1 MVRVTEQISGRQSA
15 AVRGAR
21 PTLLPPLRVAGARPE
36 LSPDQQAVVDLPQGS
51 GPVILWG
58 APGTGKSTTL
68 VEAAV
73 RRVDADEVDPE
84 RVLVLAPSR
93 VAATRLRDSLTAR
106 LGRSLGTTPARSWAA
121 YAFDVIRRAHAEGAI
136 ALDGPPRLLSGPE
149 QDQVIKELLDG
160 AQEMPGAGVRW
171 PRDLEAALPTRGF
184 RQEVRELFDRLIEHD
199 GGAEDLEELA
209 GEVGRPE
216 WLAAARFYREYRDV
230 MDLRNAG
237 AFDPAGIISAARSVF
252 AGSPG
257 FLAAERERLQLILV
271 DDLHESNRSVYEFFL
286 DLAQGKDVIA
296 TVCPDTAV
304 QGFRGARPDL
314 VARVAE
320 ELGAETS
327 GADGKGVLNREL
339 TTSHRLTRQLAE
351 VYERA
356 AARVPRGADASWAR
370 TLETRTLEAR
380 TLETAAPRSGED
392 GTDPAST
399 TTAVTD
405 GRKPPVTGAV
415 FRGSGHE
422 LRFLASEIKSE
433 HLKGKRSLEDLAV
446 VVRNGAEVSRVQRF
460 LLAQGIPVRVSLG
473 ETAVRDELAVRP
485 LLDVLGVI
493 LDQLALDPERA
504 VELLSSRVGGASS
517 LDIRRLRQRL
527 RHEELI
533 AGGTRGSDD
542 LLVEALGD
550 PGWLESLGIVARHAF
565 RIARMLA
572 DGRRAAEEQAA
583 NGETVLWA
591 IWKASR
597 LADPWAETALESGT
611 AGARAD
617 RDLDAVMALFESAER
632 FATQFPG
639 SGAAQ
644 FYDYLTAQ
652 ELPMDTL
659 TARPPVEEAVEVL
672 TPAGAA
678 GREWPVVFI
687 AGLQE
692 GTWPNTRLRGEL
704 LGNTLLADAMEHG
717 PVVALQQGPGERL
730 RAIRTDELRTFV
742 AALSRA
748 SERLVLTAVEDEESR
763 SSAFLEL
770 AVPGASDEVGTQAIR
785 SLDLRS
791 LVAELRR
798 TAEEYHAGSG
808 SGEGLSRS
816 GVPSAGR
823 ESAGP
828 STGSLN
834 APLRD
839 AVPHDARPH
848 GARPHDAAAAV
859 ARDAA
864 QVLALL
870 SRHDV
875 PGAHPAQWWGLAPAS
890 TEDDLV
896 PDGGTVVVSPSK
908 VEKASKSPL
917 EWFVPAAGGE
927 AHTDFARSLGT
938 LIHAIAAELPDGT
951 LDQYRELLDRRWPEL
966 GLPEGWENDAL
977 RRRADLMLFKLA
989 SYVASLK
996 GTGTTGTGRSLAA
1009 VEIDFTVDLAEPLE
1023 FVPEGETT
1031 ARKLHTRIRG
1041 QIDRL
1046 EVDSQGGAY
1055 VVDLKTG
1062 KSKPR
1067 KEDIIQH
1074 AQLGT
1079 YQAAINAGAFENG
1092 ARQEDPSAGSRTVPP
1107 INWSGGAALVQLGD
1121 TTKGFTE
1128 QQQPQLG
1135 PEDGWAM
1142 DLVHQAAIAMAGH
1155 AFEARHDSAGTPF
1168 GGCKTPEVCPLCH
1181 SGRQVTE

>member
-1 MVRVTEQISGRQSA
+1 MVRVTEEISGRQA
-15 AVRGAR
+15 TEARGTR
-21 PTLLPPLRVAGARPE
+21 PTLLPPLRVAGVQPL
-36 LSPDQQAVVDLPQGS
+36 LSADQQAVVDLPQGS

-58 APGTGKSTTL
+58 APGTGKSTAL

-73 RRVDADEVDPE
+73 RRVDAGEVDPE

-160 AQEMPGAGVRW
+160 ARETPGTGITW

-209 GEVGRPE
+209 EAVGRPE

-252 AGSPG
+252 AGAPE
-257 FLAAERERLQLILV
+257 FLAAERDRLQLILV
-271 DDLHESNRSVYEFFL
+271 DDLHESNRSVYELFL
-286 DLAQGKDVIA
+286 DVAHGKDVIA

-314 VARVAE
+314 VPRVAD
-320 ELGAETS
+320 ELGGDGVGTDGS
-327 GADGKGVLNREL
+327 GADGRGVLNLEL
-339 TTSHRLTRQLAE
+339 TTSHRLTPPLAD
-351 VYERA
+351 VYRRA
-356 AARVPRGADASWAR
+356 AARVPRGADASRAR
-370 TLETRTLEAR
+370 TLET
-380 TLETAAPRSGED
+380 TAALTAQGRD
-392 GTDPAST
+392 GATVAPGNP
-399 TTAVTD
+399 
-405 GRKPPVTGAV
+405 GRKAPVTGAV

-433 HLKGKRSLEDLAV
+433 HLKGKKSLEDLAV

-460 LLAQGIPVRVSLG
+460 FLAQGIPVRVSLG

-485 LLDVLGVI
+485 LLDVLGVV
-493 LDQLALDPERA
+493 LGELVLDPERA

-527 RHEELI
+527 RHEELT
-533 AGGTRGSDD
+533 AGGTRGSDE
-542 LLVEALGD
+542 LLVEALED
-550 PGWLESLGIVARHAF
+550 PGWLETMGIVARHAL
-565 RIARMLA
+565 RVARMLA
-572 DGRRAAEEQAA
+572 DGRKAAQEQAA

-717 PVVALQQGPGERL
+717 PAVAVQQGPGERL

-742 AALSRA
+742 AALTRA

-798 TAEEYHAGSG
+798 TAEEEHANAQGTASG
-808 SGEGLSRS
+808 DTVSHD
-816 GVPSAGR
+816 GR
-823 ESAGP
+823 
-828 STGSLN
+828 T
-834 APLRD
+834 
-839 AVPHDARPH
+839 
-848 GARPHDAAAAV
+848 AV
-859 ARDAA
+859 AQDAA

-870 SRHDV
+870 AGHDV
-875 PGAHPAQWWGLAPAS
+875 PGAHPAQWWGLSPAS

-938 LIHAIAAELPDGT
+938 LIHAIAAELPEAT
-951 LDQYRELLDRRWPEL
+951 LDEYRELLDRRWPEL

-996 GTGTTGTGRSLAA
+996 GTGANGPGRSLAA
-1009 VEIDFTVDLAEPLE
+1009 VEIDFTVDLEEPLE
-1023 FVPEGETT
+1023 FVPEGETR
-1031 ARKLHTRIRG
+1031 ARTLHTRIRG

-1046 EVDSQGGAY
+1046 ELDSQGGAY

-1067 KEDIIQH
+1067 KEDIVQH

-1079 YQAAINAGAFENG
+1079 YQAAINAGAFDAG
-1092 ARQEDPSAGSRTVPP
+1092 AVQDASPTDGEAAGRVVPP
-1107 INWSGGAALVQLGD
+1107 ITRSGGAALVQLGD

-1128 QQQPQLG
+1128 QQQPELG
-1135 PEDGWAM
+1135 PDDGWAM

>member
-1 MVRVTEQISGRQSA
+1 VNV
-15 AVRGAR
+15 
-21 PTLLPPLRVAGARPE
+21 
-36 LSPDQQAVVDLPQGS
+36 
-51 GPVILWG
+51 
-58 APGTGKSTTL
+58 
-68 VEAAV
+68 
-73 RRVDADEVDPE
+73 
-84 RVLVLAPSR
+84 
-93 VAATRLRDSLTAR
+93 SL
-106 LGRSLGTTPARSWAA
+106 PARAL
-121 YAFDVIRRAHAEGAI
+121 VPT
-136 ALDGPPRLLSGPE
+136 LDGP
-149 QDQVIKELLDG
+149 VVV
-160 AQEMPGAGVRW
+160 A
-171 PRDLEAALPTRGF
+171 
-184 RQEVRELFDRLIEHD
+184 
-199 GGAEDLEELA
+199 
-209 GEVGRPE
+209 
-216 WLAAARFYREYRDV
+216 LAA
-230 MDLRNAG
+230 
-237 AFDPAGIISAARSVF
+237 
-252 AGSPG
+252 
-257 FLAAERERLQLILV
+257 
-271 DDLHESNRSVYEFFL
+271 
-286 DLAQGKDVIA
+286 
-296 TVCPDTAV
+296 TTA
-304 QGFRGARPDL
+304 PL
-314 VARVAE
+314 
-320 ELGAETS
+320 S
-327 GADGKGVLNREL
+327 
-339 TTSHRLTRQLAE
+339 LAE
-351 VYERA
+351 VYRRA

-370 TLETRTLEAR
+370 TLET
-380 TLETAAPRSGED
+380 TAAPTAQGSD
-392 GTDPAST
+392 GA
-399 TTAVTD
+399 AVAAGNS
-405 GRKPPVTGAV
+405 GRKSPVTGAV

-422 LRFLASEIKSE
+422 LRFLTSEIKSE
-433 HLKGKRSLEDLAV
+433 HLKGKKSLEDLAV

-485 LLDVLGVI
+485 LLDVLGVV
-493 LDQLALDPERA
+493 LGELALDPERA

-527 RHEELI
+527 RHEELT
-533 AGGTRGSDD
+533 AGGTRGSDE
-542 LLVEALGD
+542 LLVEALED
-550 PGWLESLGIVARHAF
+550 PGWLETMGLVARHAL

-572 DGRRAAEEQAA
+572 DGRKAAQEQAA

-717 PVVALQQGPGERL
+717 PAVAVQQGPGERL

-798 TAEEYHAGSG
+798 TAEEAHANAQDSG
-808 SGEGLSRS
+808 PEGTDPRD
-816 GVPSAGR
+816 GR
-823 ESAGP
+823 
-828 STGSLN
+828 T
-834 APLRD
+834 
-839 AVPHDARPH
+839 
-848 GARPHDAAAAV
+848 AV
-859 ARDAA
+859 AQDAA
-864 QVLALL
+864 QVLSLL
-870 SRHDV
+870 ARHDV
-875 PGAHPAQWWGLAPAS
+875 PGAHPAQWWGLSPAS

-938 LIHAIAAELPDGT
+938 LIHAIAAELPEAT
-951 LDQYRELLDRRWPEL
+951 LEEYRELLDRRWPEL

-989 SYVASLK
+989 GYVASLK
-996 GTGTTGTGRSLAA
+996 GTGTTGAGRSLAA
-1009 VEIDFTVDLAEPLE
+1009 VEIDFTVDLEEPLE

-1031 ARKLHTRIRG
+1031 ARTLHTRIRG

-1046 EVDSQGGAY
+1046 EVDSRGGAY

-1079 YQAAINAGAFENG
+1079 YQAAINAGAFEAG
-1092 ARQEDPSAGSRTVPP
+1092 AVQDASATGQRTGVNRVVPP
-1107 INWSGGAALVQLGD
+1107 ISRSGGAALVQLGD
-1121 TTKGFTE
+1121 STKGFTE
-1128 QQQPQLG
+1128 QQQPELG
-1135 PEDGWAM
+1135 PDDGWAM

>member
-1 MVRVTEQISGRQSA
+1 MVCVTEETSVRQAPRGR
-15 AVRGAR
+15 GTR
-21 PTLLPPLRVAGARPE
+21 PTLLPPLRVAGVRPR
-36 LSPDQQAVVDLPQGS
+36 LSPDQEAVVELPQGS

-58 APGTGKSTTL
+58 APGTGKSTAL

-73 RRVDADEVDPE
+73 QRVDAGGVDPE

-93 VAATRLRDSLTAR
+93 VAATRLRDALTSR
-106 LGRSLGTTPARSWAA
+106 LGRSLGTAPARSWAA
-121 YAFDVIRRAHAEGAI
+121 YAFDVIRRAHAEGVMP
-136 ALDGPPRLLSGPE
+136 LDGPPRLLSGPE

-160 AQEMPGAGVRW
+160 ARNVPGSGSDW

-199 GGAEDLEELA
+199 GGAEDLEALA

-252 AGSPG
+252 AGSPE
-257 FLAAERERLQLILV
+257 FLAAERDRLQLILV

-314 VARVAE
+314 VSRVAE
-320 ELGAETS
+320 ELGAE
-327 GADGKGVLNREL
+327 GRGVLNLEL
-339 TTSHRLTRQLAE
+339 TTSHRLIPPLAE
-351 VYERA
+351 VYHRA
-356 AARVPRGADASWAR
+356 AARVPRGADATWAR
-370 TLETRTLEAR
+370 KLEPAAENPDDAENPDERDTGGPAGEAH
-380 TLETAAPRSGED
+380 PG
-392 GTDPAST
+392 
-399 TTAVTD
+399 V
-405 GRKPPVTGAV
+405 KPPVTAAV

-422 LRFLASEIKSE
+422 LRFLASEITSE

-473 ETAVRDELAVRP
+473 ETAVRDEPAVRP
-485 LLDVLGVI
+485 LLDVLGVV
-493 LDQLALDPERA
+493 LDQLELDPERA
-504 VELLSSRVGGASS
+504 VELLSSRVGGGSS
-517 LDIRRLRQRL
+517 LDVRRLRQRL

-550 PGWLESLGIVARHAF
+550 PGWLETLGIVARHAL

-572 DGRRAAEEQAA
+572 EGQKAAQEQAA

-597 LADPWAETALESGT
+597 LSDPWAETALESGT

-798 TAEEYHAGSG
+798 TAEEHH
-808 SGEGLSRS
+808 
-816 GVPSAGR
+816 SAVVT
-823 ESAGP
+823 EAQ
-828 STGSLN
+828 
-834 APLRD
+834 D
-839 AVPHDARPH
+839 D
-848 GARPHDAAAAV
+848 GARRLVADDAGAAV
-859 ARDAA
+859 AEDAA
-864 QVLALL
+864 RVLGLL
-870 SRHDV
+870 AGHEV
-875 PGAHPAQWWGLAPAS
+875 PGAHPAQWWGLSPSS

-917 EWFVPAAGGE
+917 EWFVPAVGGE

-938 LIHAIAAELPDGT
+938 LIHAIAAELPEAT
-951 LDQYRELLDRRWPEL
+951 LDEYRDLLDRRWPEL

-989 SYVASLK
+989 GYVASLK
-996 GTGTTGTGRSLAA
+996 SAGRSLAA

-1023 FVPEGETT
+1023 FVPDGET
-1031 ARKLHTRIRG
+1031 AIRKLHTRIKG

-1046 EVDSQGGAY
+1046 EVDSQGAAY

-1079 YQAAINAGAFENG
+1079 YQAAINEGAFLGSESQD
-1092 ARQEDPSAGSRTVPP
+1092 AASQDQESTPGSVVPTATVPEIP
-1107 INWSGGAALVQLGD
+1107 RISRSGGAALVQLGD

-1128 QQQPQLG
+1128 QQQPALG
-1135 PEDGWAM
+1135 PDDGWAM

-1155 AFEARHDSAGTPF
+1155 AFEARHESAGTPF

>member
-1 MVRVTEQISGRQSA
+1 MVCVTEETSGKPA
-15 AVRGAR
+15 GGFLGTR
-21 PTLLPPLRVAGARPE
+21 PRLLPPLRIAGARPE
-36 LSPDQQAVVDLPQGS
+36 LSPDQQAVVDLPPGS

-58 APGTGKSTTL
+58 APGTGKSTAL

-73 RRVDADEVDPE
+73 QRVNAGEVDPE

-106 LGRSLGTTPARSWAA
+106 LGRSLGTAPARSWAA
-121 YAFDVIRRAHAEGAI
+121 YAFDVIRRAHAVGLLP
-136 ALDGPPRLLSGPE
+136 LDGPPRLLSGPE

-160 AQEMPGAGVRW
+160 AEEAPGMGRGW

-199 GGAEDLEELA
+199 GGAEELEALA

-216 WLAAARFYREYRDV
+216 WVAAARFYREYRDV

-252 AGSPG
+252 AGSPE
-257 FLAAERERLQLILV
+257 FLEAERERLQLILV

-286 DLAQGKDVIA
+286 DLAHGKDVIA
-296 TVCPDTAV
+296 SVCPDTTV

-314 VARVAE
+314 VTRVAE
-320 ELGAETS
+320 ELGT
-327 GADGKGVLNREL
+327 DGRNVLNLQL
-339 TTSHRLTRQLAE
+339 TTSHRMVPALAE
-351 VYERA
+351 VYRRA
-356 AARVPRGADASWAR
+356 ALRVPRGADAPWAR
-370 TLETRTLEAR
+370 TLDPIPVRHRGQDGEAAV
-380 TLETAAPRSGED
+380 EQSPAPEPESGD
-392 GTDPAST
+392 S
-399 TTAVTD
+399 
-405 GRKPPVTGAV
+405 GRARDQGRPPVTGAV

-446 VVRNGAEVSRVQRF
+446 VVRNGSEVSRVQRF

-485 LLDVLGVI
+485 LLDVLGIV
-493 LDQLALDPERA
+493 LEQLVLDPERT

-517 LDIRRLRQRL
+517 LDVRRLRQRL
-527 RHEELI
+527 RHEELT
-533 AGGTRGSDD
+533 AGGTRGSDE
-542 LLVEALGD
+542 LLVEALQD
-550 PGWLESLGIVARHAF
+550 PAWLETLGLVARHAL

-572 DGRRAAEEQAA
+572 AGRKAAQEQAA

-591 IWKASR
+591 VWNASR
-597 LADPWAETALESGT
+597 LSDPWAETALESGA

-717 PVVALQQGPGERL
+717 SVVALQQGPGERL

-742 AALSRA
+742 TALSRA

-798 TAEEYHAGSG
+798 TAEEHHA
-808 SGEGLSRS
+808 
-816 GVPSAGR
+816 VAQ
-823 ESAGP
+823 A
-828 STGSLN
+828 
-834 APLRD
+834 
-839 AVPHDARPH
+839 ARPEPGSRH
-848 GARPHDAAAAV
+848 TQPPDDGTGAEAEDAAH
-859 ARDAA
+859 
-864 QVLALL
+864 VLALL
-870 SRHDV
+870 ARHEV
-875 PGAHPAQWWGLAPAS
+875 PGSHPAQWWGLSPAS

-896 PDGGTVVVSPSK
+896 PDGGIVVVSPSK

-938 LIHAIAAELPDGT
+938 LIHAIAAELPEAT
-951 LDQYRELLDRRWPEL
+951 LDEYRELLDRRWPEL

-977 RRRADLMLFKLA
+977 RRRADQMLFKLA

-996 GTGTTGTGRSLAA
+996 GSGRSLAA
-1009 VEIDFTVDLAEPLE
+1009 VEIDFAVDLAEPLE
-1023 FVPEGETT
+1023 FVPEGETA
-1031 ARKLHTRIRG
+1031 ARTLRTRIKG

-1046 EVDSQGGAY
+1046 EVDASGAAY

-1067 KEDIIQH
+1067 KEDIVQH

-1079 YQAAINAGAFENG
+1079 YQAAINEGAF
-1092 ARQEDPSAGSRTVPP
+1092 AAGSGSGQDLLTAGGAESEAPGRDVPP
-1107 INWSGGAALVQLGD
+1107 ITRSGGAALVQLGD
-1121 TTKGFTE
+1121 GTKGFTE
-1128 QQQPQLG
+1128 QQQPALG
-1135 PEDGWAM
+1135 PDEGWAM
-1142 DLVHQAAIAMAGH
+1142 DLVHEAAIAMAGH

>member
-1 MVRVTEQISGRQSA
+1 M
-15 AVRGAR
+15 
-21 PTLLPPLRVAGARPE
+21 
-36 LSPDQQAVVDLPQGS
+36 
-51 GPVILWG
+51 ILWG
-58 APGTGKSTTL
+58 APGTGKSTAL

-73 RRVDADEVDPE
+73 RRVDAGEVDPE

-93 VAATRLRDSLTAR
+93 VAATRLRDSLTGR

-121 YAFDVIRRAHAEGAI
+121 YAFDLIRRAHAEGAV

-160 AQEMPGAGVRW
+160 ARETPGTGITW

-184 RQEVRELFDRLIEHD
+184 RQEIRELFDRLIEHD

-209 GEVGRPE
+209 EAVGRPE

-252 AGSPG
+252 AGAPE
-257 FLAAERERLQLILV
+257 FLTAERDRLQLILV
-271 DDLHESNRSVYEFFL
+271 DDLHESNRSVYELFL
-286 DLAQGKDVIA
+286 DVAQGKDVIA

-314 VARVAE
+314 VSRVAE
-320 ELGAETS
+320 ELGGDGVGTDGS
-327 GADGKGVLNREL
+327 GTDGRGALNLDL
-339 TTSHRLTRQLAE
+339 TTSHRLTPPLAE
-351 VYERA
+351 VYRRA

-370 TLETRTLEAR
+370 TLDT
-380 TLETAAPRSGED
+380 TAAPTAQRSDGAAVAGEN
-392 GTDPAST
+392 S
-399 TTAVTD
+399 
-405 GRKPPVTGAV
+405 GRKAPVTGAV

-433 HLKGKRSLEDLAV
+433 HLKGKKSLEDLAV

-485 LLDVLGVI
+485 LLDVLGVV
-493 LDQLALDPERA
+493 LGELVLDPERA

-527 RHEELI
+527 RHEELT
-533 AGGTRGSDD
+533 AGGTRGSDE
-542 LLVEALGD
+542 LLVEALED
-550 PGWLESLGIVARHAF
+550 PGWLETMGLVARHAL

-572 DGRRAAEEQAA
+572 DGRKAAQEQAA

-717 PVVALQQGPGERL
+717 PAVAVQQGPGERL

-798 TAEEYHAGSG
+798 TAEEAHANARGTVP
-808 SGEGLSRS
+808 EGT
-816 GVPSAGR
+816 VPRDVRTAG
-823 ESAGP
+823 AQ
-828 STGSLN
+828 
-834 APLRD
+834 
-839 AVPHDARPH
+839 
-848 GARPHDAAAAV
+848 
-859 ARDAA
+859 DAA

-870 SRHDV
+870 ARHDV
-875 PGAHPAQWWGLAPAS
+875 PGAHPAQWWGLSPAS

-908 VEKASKSPL
+908 VEKASTSPL

-938 LIHAIAAELPDGT
+938 LIHAIAADLPEAT
-951 LDQYRELLDRRWPEL
+951 LDEYRELLDRRWPEL

-996 GTGTTGTGRSLAA
+996 GTGATGAGRSLAA
-1009 VEIDFTVDLAEPLE
+1009 VEIDFTVDLEEPLK

-1031 ARKLHTRIRG
+1031 ARTLHTRIRG

-1046 EVDSQGGAY
+1046 EVDSRGGAY

-1079 YQAAINAGAFENG
+1079 YQAAINAGAFEAG
-1092 ARQEDPSAGSRTVPP
+1092 AVQDASATGQGTGVNRVVPP
-1107 INWSGGAALVQLGD
+1107 LSRSGGAALVQLGD
-1121 TTKGFTE
+1121 STKGFTE
-1128 QQQPQLG
+1128 QQQPELG
-1135 PEDGWAM
+1135 PDDGWAM

>member
-1 MVRVTEQISGRQSA
+1 MVRVTEENSGRQA
-15 AVRGAR
+15 TGARGAR
-21 PTLLPPLRVAGARPE
+21 PTLLPPLRVAGVQPR
-36 LSPDQQAVVDLPQGS
+36 LSADQQAVVDLPQGS

-58 APGTGKSTTL
+58 APGTGKSTAL

-73 RRVDADEVDPE
+73 RRVDAGEVDPE

-121 YAFDVIRRAHAEGAI
+121 YAFDVIRRAHAEGAV

-160 AQEMPGAGVRW
+160 ARETPGTGITW
-171 PRDLEAALPTRGF
+171 PRDLEAALHTRGF
-184 RQEVRELFDRLIEHD
+184 RQEIRELFDRLIEHD

-209 GEVGRPE
+209 EAVGRPE

-252 AGSPG
+252 AGAPE
-257 FLAAERERLQLILV
+257 FLAAERDRLQLILV
-271 DDLHESNRSVYEFFL
+271 DDLHESNRSVYELFL
-286 DLAQGKDVIA
+286 DVAQGKDVIA

-314 VARVAE
+314 VSRVAE
-320 ELGAETS
+320 ELGGDGVGTDGS
-327 GADGKGVLNREL
+327 GTDGRSALNLEL
-339 TTSHRLTRQLAE
+339 TTSHRLTPPLAE
-351 VYERA
+351 VYRRA

-370 TLETRTLEAR
+370 TLDT
-380 TLETAAPRSGED
+380 TAAPTAQRSD
-392 GTDPAST
+392 GA
-399 TTAVTD
+399 AVAAETS
-405 GRKPPVTGAV
+405 GRKAPVTGAV

-433 HLKGKRSLEDLAV
+433 HLKGKKSLEDLAV

-485 LLDVLGVI
+485 LLDVLGVV
-493 LDQLALDPERA
+493 LGELVLDPERA

-527 RHEELI
+527 RHEELT
-533 AGGTRGSDD
+533 AGGTRGSDE
-542 LLVEALGD
+542 LLVEALED
-550 PGWLESLGIVARHAF
+550 PGWLETMGLVARHAL

-572 DGRRAAEEQAA
+572 DGRKAAQEQAA

-717 PVVALQQGPGERL
+717 PAVAVQQGPGERL

-798 TAEEYHAGSG
+798 TAEEAHANARGTVP
-808 SGEGLSRS
+808 EGTEPRD
-816 GVPSAGR
+816 GRTAG
-823 ESAGP
+823 AQ
-828 STGSLN
+828 
-834 APLRD
+834 
-839 AVPHDARPH
+839 
-848 GARPHDAAAAV
+848 
-859 ARDAA
+859 DAA

-870 SRHDV
+870 ARHDV
-875 PGAHPAQWWGLAPAS
+875 PGAHPAQWWGLSPAS

-908 VEKASKSPL
+908 VEKASTSPL

-938 LIHAIAAELPDGT
+938 LIHAIAADLPEAT
-951 LDQYRELLDRRWPEL
+951 LDEYRELLDRRWPEL

-977 RRRADLMLFKLA
+977 RRRADLMLLKLA

-996 GTGTTGTGRSLAA
+996 GTEATGAGRSLAA
-1009 VEIDFTVDLAEPLE
+1009 VEIDFTVDLEEPLK
-1023 FVPEGETT
+1023 FVPEGGTT
-1031 ARKLHTRIRG
+1031 ARTLHTRIRG

-1046 EVDSQGGAY
+1046 EVDSRGGAY

-1079 YQAAINAGAFENG
+1079 YQAAINAGAFEAG
-1092 ARQEDPSAGSRTVPP
+1092 AVQDASATGQGTGVNRVVPP
-1107 INWSGGAALVQLGD
+1107 LSRSGGAALVQLGD
-1121 TTKGFTE
+1121 STKGFTE
-1128 QQQPQLG
+1128 QQQPELG
-1135 PEDGWAM
+1135 PDDGWAM